1 MLSAPLDKP
10 TKPLCFRHYRFRLF
24 SFPSQDEI
32 TKKKEKDNTE
42 TNIKKVS
49 IAAPDDFEK
58 CYIFAPSIGK
68 KKNIGG
74 KTYNITRYFNGNRDF
89 ETSMKELAT
98 KQVNR
103 NAR

>member
-1 MLSAPLDKP
+1 M
-10 TKPLCFRHYRFRLF
+10 
-24 SFPSQDEI
+24 
-32 TKKKEKDNTE
+32 E
-42 TNIKKVS
+42 TNIKKVF
-49 IAAPDDFEK
+49 IAVPDDFEK

-74 KTYNITRYFNGNRDF
+74 KTYNVTRYFNGNRDF
-89 ETSMKELAT
+89 ETSIKELAT

>member
-1 MLSAPLDKP
+1 MFKTL
-10 TKPLCFRHYRFRLF
+10 
-24 SFPSQDEI
+24 SFPFIFVPVARRNNQ
-32 TKKKEKDNTE
+32 KKEKDNME
-42 TNIKKVS
+42 TNIKKVF

-74 KTYNITRYFNGNRDF
+74 KTYNVTRYFNGNRDF

-98 KQVNR
+98 KQVCET
-103 NAR
+103 AR

>member
-1 MLSAPLDKP
+1 MFKTSS
-10 TKPLCFRHYRFRLF
+10 F
-24 SFPSQDEI
+24 SFILVPVARRNNQ
-32 TKKKEKDNTE
+32 KKEKDNME
-42 TNIKKVS
+42 TNIKKVF

-74 KTYNITRYFNGNRDF
+74 KTYNVTRYFNGNRDF
-89 ETSMKELAT
+89 ETSIKELAT
-98 KQVNR
+98 KQVNK

>member
-1 MLSAPLDKP
+1 MFQTL
-10 TKPLCFRHYRFRLF
+10 
-24 SFPSQDEI
+24 SFPFISVPVARRNNH
-32 TKKKEKDNTE
+32 KKKEKDNME
-42 TNIKKVS
+42 TNIKKVF

-98 KQVNR
+98 KQVCET
-103 NAR
+103 AR

>member
-1 MLSAPLDKP
+1 MFKTL
-10 TKPLCFRHYRFRLF
+10 
-24 SFPSQDEI
+24 SFPFIFVPVARQNNQ
-32 TKKKEKDNTE
+32 KKEKDNME
-42 TNIKKVS
+42 TNIKKVF

-98 KQVNR
+98 KQVCET
-103 NAR
+103 AR

>member
-1 MLSAPLDKP
+1 MFQTL
-10 TKPLCFRHYRFRLF
+10 
-24 SFPSQDEI
+24 SFPFIVVPVARRNNQ
-32 TKKKEKDNTE
+32 KKEKDNME
-42 TNIKKVS
+42 TNIKKVF

-89 ETSMKELAT
+89 ETSIKELAT
-98 KQVNR
+98 KQVNK

>member
-1 MLSAPLDKP
+1 MFKTL
-10 TKPLCFRHYRFRLF
+10 
-24 SFPSQDEI
+24 SFPFI
-32 TKKKEKDNTE
+32 FVPVARRNNYKKEKDNME
-42 TNIKKVS
+42 TNIKKVF

-74 KTYNITRYFNGNRDF
+74 KTYNVTRYFNGNRDF
-89 ETSMKELAT
+89 ETSIKELAT
-98 KQVNR
+98 KQVNK

>member
-1 MLSAPLDKP
+1 MFKTL
-10 TKPLCFRHYRFRLF
+10 
-24 SFPSQDEI
+24 SFPFISVPVARRNNY
-32 TKKKEKDNTE
+32 KKEKDNME
-42 TNIKKVS
+42 TNIKKVF

-74 KTYNITRYFNGNRDF
+74 KTYNVTRYFNGNRDF

-98 KQVNR
+98 KQVCES
-103 NAR
+103 AR

>member
-1 MLSAPLDKP
+1 MFK
-10 TKPLCFRHYRFRLF
+10 TI
-24 SFPSQDEI
+24 SFPFIFVPVARRNNQ
-32 TKKKEKDNTE
+32 KKEKDNME
-42 TNIKKVS
+42 TNIKKVF

-74 KTYNITRYFNGNRDF
+74 KTYNVTRYFNGNRDF

-98 KQVNR
+98 KQVCET
-103 NAR
+103 AR

>member
-1 MLSAPLDKP
+1 M
-10 TKPLCFRHYRFRLF
+10 
-24 SFPSQDEI
+24 
-32 TKKKEKDNTE
+32 E
-42 TNIKKVS
+42 TNIKKVF

-74 KTYNITRYFNGNRDF
+74 KIYNVTRYFNGNRDF
-89 ETSMKELAT
+89 ETSIKELAT
-98 KQVNR
+98 KQVNK

>member
-1 MLSAPLDKP
+1 MFQTL
-10 TKPLCFRHYRFRLF
+10 
-24 SFPSQDEI
+24 SFPFI
-32 TKKKEKDNTE
+32 FVPVARRNNHKKKEKDNME
-42 TNIKKVS
+42 TNIKKVF

-74 KTYNITRYFNGNRDF
+74 KTYNVTRYFNGNRDF
-89 ETSMKELAT
+89 ETSIKELAT
-98 KQVNR
+98 KQVNK

>member
-1 MLSAPLDKP
+1 MFKTL
-10 TKPLCFRHYRFRLF
+10 
-24 SFPSQDEI
+24 SFPFIFVPVARRNNQ
-32 TKKKEKDNTE
+32 KKEKDNME
-42 TNIKKVS
+42 TNIKKVF

>member
-1 MLSAPLDKP
+1 MFQTL
-10 TKPLCFRHYRFRLF
+10 
-24 SFPSQDEI
+24 SFPFIFVPVARRNNQ
-32 TKKKEKDNTE
+32 KKEKDNME
-42 TNIKKVS
+42 TNIKKVF

-74 KTYNITRYFNGNRDF
+74 KTYNVTRYFNGNRDF

-98 KQVNR
+98 KQVCET
-103 NAR
+103 AR

>member
-1 MLSAPLDKP
+1 MFK
-10 TKPLCFRHYRFRLF
+10 TI
-24 SFPSQDEI
+24 SFPFIFVPVARRNNQ
-32 TKKKEKDNTE
+32 KKEKDNME
-42 TNIKKVS
+42 TNIKKVF

-89 ETSMKELAT
+89 ETSIKELAT
-98 KQVNR
+98 KQVNK

>member
-1 MLSAPLDKP
+1 MQKRMLNIEFDFDVFLN
-10 TKPLCFRHYRFRLF
+10 RLTVH
-24 SFPSQDEI
+24 PM
-32 TKKKEKDNTE
+32 E
-42 TNIKKVS
+42 TNIKKVF

-74 KTYNITRYFNGNRDF
+74 KTYNVTRYFNGNRDF

-98 KQVNR
+98 KQVCET
-103 NAR
+103 AR

>member
-1 MLSAPLDKP
+1 M
-10 TKPLCFRHYRFRLF
+10 
-24 SFPSQDEI
+24 
-32 TKKKEKDNTE
+32 E
-42 TNIKKVS
+42 TNIKKVF
-49 IAAPDDFEK
+49 IAALDDFEK

-74 KTYNITRYFNGNRDF
+74 KTYNVTRYFNGNRDF

-103 NAR
+103 NARCFYETEKVYCWIIFQTFPRG

>member
-1 MLSAPLDKP
+1 MFKTL
-10 TKPLCFRHYRFRLF
+10 
-24 SFPSQDEI
+24 SFPFI
-32 TKKKEKDNTE
+32 FVPVARRNNHKKEKDNME
-42 TNIKKVS
+42 TNIKKVF

-74 KTYNITRYFNGNRDF
+74 KTYNVTRYFNGNRDF

-98 KQVNR
+98 KQVCEK
-103 NAR
+103 AR

>member
-1 MLSAPLDKP
+1 MFQTLSFP
-10 TKPLCFRHYRFRLF
+10 FF
-24 SFPSQDEI
+24 SLPSQDEI
-32 TKKKEKDNTE
+32 NTKKEKDNME
-42 TNIKKVS
+42 TNIKKVF

-98 KQVNR
+98 KQVDK